1 MILKKKEIVAASLVL
16 LIGIAGY
23 LNWSYQDTI
32 HITDGESYIETGK
45 KLGEAQYV
53 SGKATNVEEDTAKT
67 EAAAETKESEPVKE
81 TAGAKEAEEAPPAK
95 ETDNNGEA
103 DQKENVAA
111 SEEQK
116 SEVITDGSGSFFEQA
131 RIDREAARSKSVE
144 ILNQTAANESFD
156 SEIRKKAGEKLLAVS
171 SDIENEN
178 TLESVAMS
186 KGYAEICA
194 YINDGGARIMVRQPN
209 FSEADVVK
217 ITDIATE
224 ILNLSANCVKI
235 VEVK

>member
-1 MILKKKEIVAASLVL
+1 MVLKRKEIVAASLVL

-53 SGKATNVEEDTAKT
+53 SN
-67 EAAAETKESEPVKE
+67 AAEDVE
-81 TAGAKEAEEAPPAK
+81 G
-95 ETDNNGEA
+95 
-103 DQKENVAA
+103 
-111 SEEQK
+111 EEQK
-116 SEVITDGSGSFFEQA
+116 AEGETEETATTEQTAAPQETTEPAESEKSTVEVAEDKDGTFFEQA

-156 SEIRKKAGEKLLAVS
+156 GEIRKKAGERLLGVS

-178 TLESVAMS
+178 AIESLAMS
-186 KGYAEICA
+186 KGYAEVCA
-194 YINDGGARIMVRQPN
+194 YVNEGMARIMVRHDN